1 MLFGYGYGY
10 LTLWM
15 SEDVF
20 LNNENSVNIS
30 AVYGSQGLLALSP
43 SGLVGK
49 PAVVQLVI
57 MPPTTTLLNDDTAPC
72 PRLVAPGAQAAP
84 THPRARPEHL
94 RSLP

>member
-43 SGLVGK
+43 SGLVGTPR
-49 PAVVQLVI
+49 PAVF
-57 MPPTTTLLNDDTAPC
+57 TAGYNDAHHHP
-72 PRLVAPGAQAAP
+72 AQ
-84 THPRARPEHL
+84 
-94 RSLP
+94 

>member
-43 SGLVGK
+43 SGLVGTPAGVFAAGYNAT
-49 PAVVQLVI
+49 PAVFAAGYYAAHHH
-57 MPPTTTLLNDDTAPC
+57 P
-72 PRLVAPGAQAAP
+72 AQ
-84 THPRARPEHL
+84 
-94 RSLP
+94 

>member
-43 SGLVGK
+43 SALVGI
-49 PAVVQLVI
+49 PAVF
-57 MPPTTTLLNDDTAPC
+57 TAGYNDAHHHP
-72 PRLVAPGAQAAP
+72 AQ
-84 THPRARPEHL
+84 
-94 RSLP
+94 